1 MSESEEED
9 WGEDDEEL
17 VVEEMGGDEAEG
29 TGDAEPT
36 EDVDDEANNMRML
49 AEEAEYE
56 KQDAAARLLQG
67 VVRRGQGR
75 RYAKEYGKQCFI
87 KEWDPEKKQY
97 AYVDTRRSPPS
108 KQWTKPKWLGDDD
121 LVEETRYR
129 APPNYPKRRQTQRQF
144 ALVAHTAEF
153 DDDKVPCSPC
163 VKNDIALVFE
173 RILCTLG
180 ENIISRCSNC
190 TQCELGV
197 GVIHFRLSVPP
208 QRNT

>member
-1 MSESEEED
+1 MSDSEEED

-17 VVEEMGGDEAEG
+17 VVEEMGGDEAEDVD
-29 TGDAEPT
+29 DAAPT
-36 EDVDDEANNMRML
+36 AEDVDEEANNLRML

-97 AYVDTRRSPPS
+97 AYVDTRRSPPF

-129 APPNYPKRRQTQRQF
+129 APSNFPKRRQTQRQF
-144 ALVAHTAEF
+144 AVVAHTAEF
-153 DDDKVPCSPC
+153 DDDKVPCLTEMIF
-163 VKNDIALVFE
+163 D
-173 RILCTLG
+173 RIVSIC
-180 ENIISRCSNC
+180 IRC
-190 TQCELGV
+190 
-197 GVIHFRLSVPP
+197 
-208 QRNT
+208 